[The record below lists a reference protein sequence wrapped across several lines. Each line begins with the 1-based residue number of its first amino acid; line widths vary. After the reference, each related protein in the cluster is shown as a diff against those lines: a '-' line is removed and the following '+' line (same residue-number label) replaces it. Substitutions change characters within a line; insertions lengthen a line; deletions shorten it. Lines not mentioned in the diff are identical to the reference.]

1 MFGPVMLHS
10 WLGADTLFLDIL
22 SRARRYVLIRMSLFC
37 GGGNHGDFAGSD
49 GFYRDLPAWEYM
61 FVCMCVCVGGPFI

>member
-1 MFGPVMLHS
+1 M
-10 WLGADTLFLDIL
+10 
-22 SRARRYVLIRMSLFC
+22 LIRMSLFC

-61 FVCMCVCVGGPFI
+61 FVCMCVCVEGPFI